1 MKHYQGYLVDL
12 DGTMYKGEAAVDGAS
27 HFIDHLIGLQ
37 VPFLFL
43 TNNSSRTQDQI
54 AAKLNKLGVK
64 ARPDQVYTSS
74 LATADFIKEKK
85 EQARVYVIGEE
96 GLHKAL
102 TDRGH
107 TLVEEGADFVVIG
120 IDREISYTK
129 LARACL
135 EVRKGAGFVSTNSDT
150 AIPTDKGMLP
160 GNGALTSVIAVS
172 TGVDPTFVGKPEP
185 IIMER
190 ALKELQLQADHVLM
204 VGDNYHTDIL
214 AGMKAGVDTLMVETG
229 LSSFHEIEA
238 HTHQPTYKKLNLH
251 EWLNGH
257 KG

>member
-64 ARPDQVYTSS
+64 AQPDQVYTSS

-107 TLVEEGADFVVIG
+107 TLVEEEADFVVIG
-120 IDREISYTK
+120 IDREISYSK

-160 GNGALTSVIAVS
+160 GNGAMTSVVAVS
-172 TGVDPTFVGKPEP
+172 TGVDPIFVGKPEP

-238 HTHQPTYKKLNLH
+238 HTHQPTYKMLNLH
-251 EWLNGH
+251 EWLVEL
-257 KG
+257 KE